1 MRTALLLT
9 ALTLISAGLLAG
21 QVAHAKNLYKW
32 VDENGNIYFSD
43 QVPPEHSQY
52 GRQTLNEKGRVVNT
66 LEQAK
71 TKEQQELDK
80 RLQKLRAEQ
89 QKIIGEQK
97 SHDKVLLSTF
107 RSEAD
112 MKAMLAGK
120 LQSLD
125 AQGGVL
131 QGNLKRLENLLDGK
145 HKKAAVF
152 ERNGQKIPKGV
163 LDEIKTIEGQ
173 IADAK
178 AEIGNHQAKRA
189 EVEANFEADMERYR
203 FLTQSEG
210 QGQAQNL
217 SDKTAQIKAADEL
230 GLYDCSNDT
239 DCAKAWAI
247 ARRFIDQYSTTG
259 NDVANDKLILSR
271 APVNTNDLSLSV
283 SKVQARDNHQQL
295 FLDIRCQ
302 QSSAGDELC
311 AGEKVKAIRKSFR
324 SYIEQGLA
332 ADQ

>member
-1 MRTALLLT
+1 MRTIPFLT
-9 ALTLISAGLLAG
+9 SLILILVGLPAG
-21 QVAHAKNLYKW
+21 QTAHAKQLYKW
-32 VDENGNIYFSD
+32 VDEHGNTYFSD
-43 QVPPEHSQY
+43 QVPPEHVQY
-52 GRQTLNEKGRVVNT
+52 GRQTLNEKGRVVNS

-112 MKAMLAGK
+112 METMLKGK
-120 LQSLD
+120 LQTLD
-125 AQGGVL
+125 AQEGVL
-131 QGNLKRLENLLDGK
+131 QGNLKRLQNLLEGK

-152 ERNGQKIPKGV
+152 ERNGQKTPQAV
-163 LDEIKTIEGQ
+163 LDEIKGLEGQ
-173 IADAK
+173 IDQAK
-178 AEIGNHQAKRA
+178 AEISKHLEQRA
-189 EVEANFEADMERYR
+189 ETQNSFKADIERYR
-203 FLTQSEG
+203 FLTQSAG

-230 GLYDCSNDT
+230 GLYDCDNDS
-239 DCAKAWAI
+239 DCTKAWEI
-247 ARRFIDQYSTTG
+247 ARRFIEHYSTTG

-283 SKVQARDNHQQL
+283 SKVQGRDNHQQL

-324 SYIEQGLA
+324 QFIEQGLA